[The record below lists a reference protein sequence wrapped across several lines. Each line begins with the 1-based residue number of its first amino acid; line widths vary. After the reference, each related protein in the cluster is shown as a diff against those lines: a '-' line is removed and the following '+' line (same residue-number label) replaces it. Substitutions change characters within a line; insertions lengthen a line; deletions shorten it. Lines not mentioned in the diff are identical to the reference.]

1 MKNKIFAIGDIHG
14 CYEELM
20 LLIKK
25 LPLDPKSDK
34 VIFLGDYI
42 DRGPDS
48 QQVVAQMI
56 KWKKEYPHWVFLSGN
71 HEDIFRDWMTNNAEK
86 YGLNN
91 WFGNGGRTT
100 YESYSGHYGREVDG
114 KFEFPKQ
121 PIFPP
126 EHLNF
131 LFRELEFIHEEEDYV
146 FVHGGLVPG
155 ESIEGLKEMIN
166 PMVVGHETIINA
178 ILWARE
184 GFIDSKWDWG
194 KFVVFGHTPAY
205 EKRWGKFGY
214 PIMMKN
220 KCGIDCAVCPP
231 SSKRLA
237 AIELP
242 EKRIHLL
249 EAKTH
254 KYSVMEYNI
263 IK

>member
-1 MKNKIFAIGDIHG
+1 MANKIFSIGDIHG
-14 CYEELM
+14 CYTELM
-20 LLIKK
+20 LLMKK
-25 LPLDPKSDK
+25 LPLDPKKDK

-48 QQVVAQMI
+48 NKVVAQLVE
-56 KWKKEYPHWVFLSGN
+56 WKNKYPHWVFLSGN
-71 HEDIFRDWMTNNAEK
+71 HEDIFYDWLARAGAV

-91 WFGNGGRTT
+91 WFGNGGKVT
-100 YESYSGHYGREVDG
+100 YQSYGGHFG
-114 KFEFPKQ
+114 KQTDDEFEMPKPPNFPK
-121 PIFPP
+121 
-126 EHLNF
+126 EHLDF
-131 LFRELEFIHEEEDYV
+131 LLKELPYLHEEEKYV
-146 FVHGGLVPG
+146 FVHGGLIPEASIK
-155 ESIEGLKEMIN
+155 ESKK
-166 PMVVGHETIINA
+166 HYKT
-178 ILWARE
+178 ILWARD
-184 GFIDSKWDWG
+184 GFIDSDYDWG

-254 KYSVMEYNI
+254 KYSIMEYNM